1 MIDQVIW
8 ARAIVPK
15 LVSNWSY
22 ILIQVSQVSP
32 TRLKGQKLLAQGVL
46 FESFRLSARTIGA
59 SGFSWRANRTGR
71 KISLISFLQSK

>member
-1 MIDQVIW
+1 MIEQVIW

-32 TRLKGQKLLAQGVL
+32 TRP
-46 FESFRLSARTIGA
+46 E
-59 SGFSWRANRTGR
+59 RAEAPSPGR
-71 KISLISFLQSK
+71 AV